1 VINIKDDDI
10 LVKFRIIYRMVFLIA
25 DVSNGSSYIYC
36 PGCTDSTSDGAAITI
51 TVSIEGVQWFKV

>member
-1 VINIKDDDI
+1 
-10 LVKFRIIYRMVFLIA
+10 MVFLIA
-25 DVSNGSSYIYC
+25 DVSDGSSYIYC